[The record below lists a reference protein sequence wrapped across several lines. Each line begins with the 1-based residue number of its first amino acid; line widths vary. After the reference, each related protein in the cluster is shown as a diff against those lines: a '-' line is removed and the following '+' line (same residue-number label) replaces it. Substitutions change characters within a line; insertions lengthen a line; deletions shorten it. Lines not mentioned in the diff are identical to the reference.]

1 MERAMVRRIVA
12 SGLAAMAVLGQEA
25 TARAMD
31 RFSAPT
37 GQLGANLSFDHEQR
51 FRAHTEMSY
60 FTSSGA
66 TTLHALGWTFGVGV
80 KVTDAVEVEVALPV
94 AGAVLS
100 GGGTS
105 LDQFGVGNLSLGAN
119 YFKSFTQDLRLKVGG
134 LVAFGPWNQSNDL
147 VTGEGVAVYASG
159 VMTGGYQDVWLYLP
173 SYVHL
178 VVPARVEFGG
188 SLQATGDASL
198 QVAIPT
204 LDSDT
209 EVFVMVAPGVAF
221 WATPQF
227 SLGARMPLQFMTMGS
242 DAAQIS
248 LEPYLRLDVAEQ
260 AFVSTRFTV
269 HMDDVLGFSF
279 DDGGV
284 WGLHLA
290 FGGSF

>member
-1 MERAMVRRIVA
+1 MERAEVRRIVLA
-12 SGLAAMAVLGQEA
+12 GLAAMTVLGQAA

-37 GQLGANLSFDHEQR
+37 GELGANLSFDREQR

-80 KVTDAVEVEVALPV
+80 KVADEVEVEVGLPV
-94 AGAVLS
+94 AGVVLS
-100 GGGTS
+100 GALAG
-105 LDQFGVGNLSLGAN
+105 DQFGVGNLSIGAN
-119 YFKSFTQDLRLKVGG
+119 YFKSFSQDLRLKVGG

-147 VTGEGVAVYASG
+147 VTAEGVGAYASG
-159 VMTGGYQDVWLYLP
+159 VMTSGYQNVWLYLP

-188 SLQATGDASL
+188 ALQATGDASL
-198 QVAIPT
+198 HVAIPT

-209 EVFVMVAPGVAF
+209 EVFVTVAPGVAF

-242 DAAQIS
+242 DAAQVS
-248 LEPYLRLDVAEQ
+248 LEPYLRFDVSEQ
-260 AFVSTRFTV
+260 AFLSTRFTM

>member
-1 MERAMVRRIVA
+1 MERAEVRRIVLG
-12 SGLAAMAVLGQEA
+12 GLAAITVLGQEG

-37 GQLGANLSFDHEQR
+37 GELGANLSFDQGQR
-51 FRAHTEMSY
+51 FRAHAEMSY

-80 KVTDAVEVEVALPV
+80 KVTDEVEVEVGLPV
-94 AGAVLS
+94 AGVVLS
-100 GGGTS
+100 GA
-105 LDQFGVGNLSLGAN
+105 LARDQFGVGNLSIGAN
-119 YFKSFTQDLRLKVGG
+119 YFESFSQDLRLKVGG

-147 VTGEGVAVYASG
+147 VTAEGVAVYASG
-159 VMTGGYQDVWLYLP
+159 VTTRGYQDMWRYLP
-173 SYVHL
+173 SYVHF

-188 SLQATGDASL
+188 ALQATGDASL
-198 QVAIPT
+198 QIGVPT

-209 EVFVMVAPGVAF
+209 EVFAMLAPGVAF

-242 DAAQIS
+242 DAAQVS
-248 LEPYLRLDVAEQ
+248 LEPYLRFDVAER
-260 AFVSTRFTV
+260 AFLSTRFTM

-290 FGGSF
+290 SGGSF

>member
-1 MERAMVRRIVA
+1 MERAGVRRIVLA
-12 SGLAAMAVLGQEA
+12 GLAAMTVLGQEA

-37 GQLGANLSFDHEQR
+37 GELGANLSFDREQR

-80 KVTDAVEVEVALPV
+80 KVADEVEVEVGLPV
-94 AGAVLS
+94 AGVVLS
-100 GGGTS
+100 GALAG
-105 LDQFGVGNLSLGAN
+105 DQFGVGNLSIGAN
-119 YFKSFTQDLRLKVGG
+119 YFKSFSQDLRLKVGG

-147 VTGEGVAVYASG
+147 VTAEGVGAYASG
-159 VMTGGYQDVWLYLP
+159 VTTSGYQNVWLYLP

-188 SLQATGDASL
+188 ALQATGDASL

-209 EVFVMVAPGVAF
+209 EVFVTVAPGVAF

-242 DAAQIS
+242 DAAQVS
-248 LEPYLRLDVAEQ
+248 LEPYLRFDVSEQ
-260 AFVSTRFTV
+260 AFLSTRFTM

>member
-1 MERAMVRRIVA
+1 MERAEVRRIVLA
-12 SGLAAMAVLGQEA
+12 GLAAMTVLGQEA

-37 GQLGANLSFDHEQR
+37 GELGANLSFDREQR

-80 KVTDAVEVEVALPV
+80 KVADEVEVEVGLPV
-94 AGAVLS
+94 AGVVLS
-100 GGGTS
+100 GALAG
-105 LDQFGVGNLSLGAN
+105 DQFGVGNLSIGAN
-119 YFKSFTQDLRLKVGG
+119 YFKSFSQDLRLKVGG

-147 VTGEGVAVYASG
+147 VTAEGVGAYASG
-159 VMTGGYQDVWLYLP
+159 VTTSGYQNVWLYLP

-188 SLQATGDASL
+188 ALQATGDASL

-209 EVFVMVAPGVAF
+209 EVFVTVAPGVAF

-242 DAAQIS
+242 DAAQVS
-248 LEPYLRLDVAEQ
+248 LEPYLRFDVSEQ
-260 AFVSTRFTV
+260 AFLSTRFTM